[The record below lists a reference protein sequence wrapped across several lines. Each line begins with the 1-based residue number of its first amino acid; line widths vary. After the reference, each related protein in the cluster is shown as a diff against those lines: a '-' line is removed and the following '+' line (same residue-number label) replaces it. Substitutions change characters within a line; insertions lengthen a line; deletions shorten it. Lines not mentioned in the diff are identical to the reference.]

1 MHPENERPGIGL
13 PALYKYRAWSFILI
27 TVLIG
32 SALSVGL
39 CDWTWLS
46 RSGAI
51 IVVITLITASFNTRT
66 ASREIIDLCESALG
80 KITDD
85 NQKKAMQSALQN
97 EFIEDLKRLE
107 LQMGIAGT
115 LLWGFADLINGVVNK
130 C

>member
-1 MHPENERPGIGL
+1 MRSEIDGPGIGL
-13 PALYKYRAWSFILI
+13 PALYKYRAWFFILI
-27 TVLIG
+27 AILVG
-32 SALSVGL
+32 SALSIGL

-66 ASREIIDLCESALG
+66 ASKEIIDLCESTLG
-80 KITDD
+80 QIADD
-85 NQKKAMQSALQN
+85 NQKISMQTALQN

-115 LLWGFADLINGVVNK
+115 LLWGFADLINLAVKN